1 MDEQVLKVAMS
12 AEQKMYTA
20 LSEVMELTG
29 ELVLADDSGLEIDYL
44 NKEPVQMFLGMRQ
57 EPIDRLESCKAMLER
72 QCLQLPTEQRQILR
86 GILQGQTPPPQA
98 QALGELVQK
107 NKRLLDRILEVDR
120 RLNLRIGGE
129 HSFYRQQPGKP

>member
-1 MDEQVLKVAMS
+1 MDEQALKVAMS

-29 ELVLADDSGLEIDYL
+29 ELADAFQRQDQVS
-44 NKEPVQMFLGMRQ
+44 VQMFLGMRQ

-72 QCLQLPTEQRQILR
+72 QCLQLPPEQRQILR
-86 GILQGQTPPPQA
+86 GILQGQTPPPRA

-120 RLNLRIGGE
+120 RLNLRIGGV

>member
-1 MDEQVLKVAMS
+1 MDEQVLKVAVS

-20 LSEVMELTG
+20 LSEVMELTQ
-29 ELVLADDSGLEIDYL
+29 ELADAFQRQDQVS
-44 NKEPVQMFLGMRQ
+44 VQMFLGMRQ

-72 QCLQLPTEQRQILR
+72 QCLQLPPADQTVLR
-86 GILQGQTPPPQA
+86 GILGGETPPPQA
-98 QALGELVQK
+98 QKLGELVQK
-107 NKRLLDRILEVDR
+107 NKRLLDRILEVDQ

>member
-1 MDEQVLKVAMS
+1 MDEQALKVAMS

-29 ELVLADDSGLEIDYL
+29 ELADAFQRQDQVS
-44 NKEPVQMFLGMRQ
+44 VQMFLGMRQ

-72 QCLQLPTEQRQILR
+72 QCLQLPPEQRQILR

>member
-29 ELVLADDSGLEIDYL
+29 ELADAFQRQDQVS
-44 NKEPVQMFLGMRQ
+44 VQMFLGMRQ

-72 QCLQLPTEQRQILR
+72 QCLQLPPEQRQILR
-86 GILQGQTPPPQA
+86 GILQGQTRPPQA
-98 QALGELVQK
+98 QALGESVQK

-120 RLNLRIGGE
+120 QLNLRIGGE

>member
-29 ELVLADDSGLEIDYL
+29 ELADAFQRQDQVS
-44 NKEPVQMFLGMRQ
+44 VQMFLGMRQ

-72 QCLQLPTEQRQILR
+72 QCLQLPPEQRQILR
-86 GILQGQTPPPQA
+86 GILQGQAPPPQA

>member
-29 ELVLADDSGLEIDYL
+29 ELADAFQRQDQVS
-44 NKEPVQMFLGMRQ
+44 VQMFLGMRQ

-86 GILQGQTPPPQA
+86 GILQGQTPPPHA

>member
-1 MDEQVLKVAMS
+1 MDEQALKVAMS

-29 ELVLADDSGLEIDYL
+29 ELADAFQRQDQVS
-44 NKEPVQMFLGMRQ
+44 VQMFLGMRQ

-72 QCLQLPTEQRQILR
+72 QCLQLPLEQRQILR

-129 HSFYRQQPGKP
+129 NSFYRQQPGKP

>member
-29 ELVLADDSGLEIDYL
+29 ELADAFQRQDQVS
-44 NKEPVQMFLGMRQ
+44 VQIFLGMRQ

-72 QCLQLPTEQRQILR
+72 QCLQLP
-86 GILQGQTPPPQA
+86 P
-98 QALGELVQK
+98 
-107 NKRLLDRILEVDR
+107 
-120 RLNLRIGGE
+120 
-129 HSFYRQQPGKP
+129 

>member
-1 MDEQVLKVAMS
+1 MDEQALKVAMS

-29 ELVLADDSGLEIDYL
+29 ELADAFQRQDQVS
-44 NKEPVQMFLGMRQ
+44 VQMFLGMRQ

-72 QCLQLPTEQRQILR
+72 QCLQLPPEQRQILR

-129 HSFYRQQPGKP
+129 NSFYRQQPGKP

>member
-1 MDEQVLKVAMS
+1 MDEQALKVAMS

-29 ELVLADDSGLEIDYL
+29 ELADAFQRQDQVS
-44 NKEPVQMFLGMRQ
+44 VQMFLGMRQ

-72 QCLQLPTEQRQILR
+72 QCLQLPSEQRQILR
-86 GILQGQTPPPQA
+86 GILQGQSPPPQA

-129 HSFYRQQPGKP
+129 HSFYHQQPGKP

>member
-29 ELVLADDSGLEIDYL
+29 ELADAFQRQDQVS
-44 NKEPVQMFLGMRQ
+44 VQMFLGMRQ

-72 QCLQLPTEQRQILR
+72 QCLQLPPEQRQILR

-107 NKRLLDRILEVDR
+107 NKRLLDRILEVAR
-120 RLNLRIGGE
+120 RLNLRIGGAP
-129 HSFYRQQPGKP
+129 SVYRPQPGKP

>member
-20 LSEVMELTG
+20 LSEVMELTE
-29 ELVLADDSGLEIDYL
+29 ELANAFQRQDQVA
-44 NKEPVQMFLGMRQ
+44 VQMFLGMRQ

-72 QCLQLPTEQRQILR
+72 QCLQLPPGQRQTLR
-86 GILQGQTPPPQA
+86 GILQGEIPPPQA
-98 QALGELVQK
+98 QTLGDLVQK

>member
-1 MDEQVLKVAMS
+1 MDEQALKVAMS

-29 ELVLADDSGLEIDYL
+29 ALADAFQRQDQVS
-44 NKEPVQMFLGMRQ
+44 VQMFLGMRQ

-72 QCLQLPTEQRQILR
+72 QCLQLPPEQRQILR

>member
-1 MDEQVLKVAMS
+1 MDEQALKVAMS

-29 ELVLADDSGLEIDYL
+29 ELADAFQRQDQVS
-44 NKEPVQMFLGMRQ
+44 VQMFLGMRQ

-72 QCLQLPTEQRQILR
+72 QCLQLPSEQRQILR

-129 HSFYRQQPGKP
+129 NSFYRQQPGKP

>member
-1 MDEQVLKVAMS
+1 MDEQALKVAMS

-29 ELVLADDSGLEIDYL
+29 ELADAFQRQDQVS
-44 NKEPVQMFLGMRQ
+44 VQMFLGMRQ
-57 EPIDRLESCKAMLER
+57 EPIGRLGSCKAMLER
-72 QCLQLPTEQRQILR
+72 QCLQLPPEQRQILR

-107 NKRLLDRILEVDR
+107 NKRLRDRSLEVDR

>member
-1 MDEQVLKVAMS
+1 MDEQVLKVTMS

-29 ELVLADDSGLEIDYL
+29 ELADAFQRQDQVS
-44 NKEPVQMFLGMRQ
+44 VQMFLGMRQ

-72 QCLQLPTEQRQILR
+72 QCLQLPPEQRQILR

>member
-29 ELVLADDSGLEIDYL
+29 ELADAFQRQDQVS
-44 NKEPVQMFLGMRQ
+44 VQMFLGMRQ

-72 QCLQLPTEQRQILR
+72 QCLQLPPEQRQILR

-129 HSFYRQQPGKP
+129 HSFYCQQPGKP

>member
-1 MDEQVLKVAMS
+1 MDEQARKVAMS

-29 ELVLADDSGLEIDYL
+29 ELADAFQRQDQVS
-44 NKEPVQMFLGMRQ
+44 VQMFLGMRQ

-72 QCLQLPTEQRQILR
+72 QCLQLPPEQRQILR

-129 HSFYRQQPGKP
+129 HSFYHQQPGKP

>member
-29 ELVLADDSGLEIDYL
+29 ELADAFQRQDQVS
-44 NKEPVQMFLGMRQ
+44 VQMFLGMRQ

-72 QCLQLPTEQRQILR
+72 QCLQLHPEQRQILR

>member
-20 LSEVMELTG
+20 LSEAMELTG
-29 ELVLADDSGLEIDYL
+29 ELADAFQRQDQVS
-44 NKEPVQMFLGMRQ
+44 VQMFLGMRQ

-72 QCLQLPTEQRQILR
+72 QCLQLPPEQRQILR

>member
-1 MDEQVLKVAMS
+1 MDEQALKVAMS

-29 ELVLADDSGLEIDYL
+29 ELADAFQRQDQVS
-44 NKEPVQMFLGMRQ
+44 VQMFLGMRQ

-72 QCLQLPTEQRQILR
+72 QCLQLPLEQRQILR

>member
-1 MDEQVLKVAMS
+1 MDEQALKVAMS

-29 ELVLADDSGLEIDYL
+29 ELADAFQRQDQVS
-44 NKEPVQMFLGMRQ
+44 VQMFLGMRQ

-72 QCLQLPTEQRQILR
+72 QCLQLPPEQRQILR

-129 HSFYRQQPGKP
+129 HSFYHQQPGKP

>member
-1 MDEQVLKVAMS
+1 MDEQALKVAMS

-29 ELVLADDSGLEIDYL
+29 ELADAFQRQDQVS
-44 NKEPVQMFLGMRQ
+44 VQMFLGMRQ
-57 EPIDRLESCKAMLER
+57 EPIDRLESCKAMMER
-72 QCLQLPTEQRQILR
+72 QCLQLPPEQRQILR

-98 QALGELVQK
+98 QSLGELVQK

-129 HSFYRQQPGKP
+129 HSFYRQQPGKL

>member
-1 MDEQVLKVAMS
+1 MDEQALKVAMS

-29 ELVLADDSGLEIDYL
+29 ELADAFQRQDQVS
-44 NKEPVQMFLGMRQ
+44 VQMFLGMRQ
-57 EPIDRLESCKAMLER
+57 EPIDRLESCKAMMER
-72 QCLQLPTEQRQILR
+72 QCLQLPPEQRQILR

-107 NKRLLDRILEVDR
+107 NTRLLDRILEVDR

>member
-1 MDEQVLKVAMS
+1 MDEQALKVAMS

-29 ELVLADDSGLEIDYL
+29 ELADAFQRQDQVS
-44 NKEPVQMFLGMRQ
+44 VQMFLGMRQ

-72 QCLQLPTEQRQILR
+72 QCLQLPPEQRQILR
-86 GILQGQTPPPQA
+86 GILKGQTPPPQA
-98 QALGELVQK
+98 PALGELVQK
-107 NKRLLDRILEVDR
+107 NTRLLDRILEVDR